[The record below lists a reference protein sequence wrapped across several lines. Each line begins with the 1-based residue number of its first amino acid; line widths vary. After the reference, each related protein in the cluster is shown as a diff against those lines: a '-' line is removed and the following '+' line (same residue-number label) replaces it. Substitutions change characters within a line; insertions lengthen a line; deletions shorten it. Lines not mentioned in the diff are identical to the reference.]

1 MQNKEMTGYP
11 SIDKPWLKYYTESL
25 ADKPLPQK
33 TLYKMIYDANK
44 DHKSD
49 YAFNYFG
56 KRITYGQLFYEI
68 DRCAKALLRLGVKSD
83 DIVTIMGL
91 SAPETFYVAYACSK
105 IGAVIN
111 LISVLAGEQELVNY
125 LNEAK
130 SKVFIALDLFNDK
143 IIKALPQTGVKTV
156 VNMSL
161 AESMPLHIKAVFKLK
176 AKVQKCKDFM
186 PWKAFVAL
194 AEGQPPVKV
203 FKFVPGRFSYLA
215 HTGGTTGEPKGVM
228 LCDEGLIGVAKEYA
242 AMMLYKKGDRFVN
255 SIVPF
260 VVYGFLLNSHL
271 PLGLGLEVYLIP
283 KVDVAKFPKFIVKHK
298 INHMAT
304 VPPYLETFSNDS
316 CTKKDISFIR
326 TVGTGGDG
334 MTKELE
340 IAINS
345 TLAHGGSDSQVMNG
359 YGLTETSTA
368 LCASFPV
375 IKCVGSSGIPLSHI
389 RMAAFDIDTNEEL
402 KYGEIGELCGDTPYL
417 MLGYLNNPEA
427 TAEVVKVHEDGKKWF
442 HTGDLGYITEEG
454 AVYITGR
461 IKRIIL
467 TEKDGM
473 VSKIFPDRVEKLLE
487 SHKAVEVSCVVK
499 QPGDSA
505 KVKLT
510 AHVDL
515 KEQYRVNSSRVEQE
529 LRKLCNS
536 ELPEYSRPDKYVFR
550 DSMPLTAAGKVDF
563 RALEKMAEEPIDNA

>member
-1 MQNKEMTGYP
+1 MEEKKLTGYP
-11 SIDKPWLKYYTESL
+11 SIDKPWLKYYPEG
-25 ADKPLPQK
+25 AENRPLPQT
-33 TLYKMIYDANK
+33 TLYRYIYEANK
-44 DHKSD
+44 DHKKD

-56 KRITYGQLFYEI
+56 TRITYGRLFYEI

-83 DIVTIMGL
+83 EIVTIMGL

-111 LISVLAGEQELVNY
+111 LISVLAGEQELVHY

-143 IIKALPQTGVKTV
+143 IIKALPQTGVKMV

-161 AESMPLHIKAVFKLK
+161 AESMPLHIKTVYKLK
-176 AKVQKCKDFM
+176 AKIQKCKDFM
-186 PWKAFVAL
+186 SWKDFVAL
-194 AEGQPPVKV
+194 AEGQPPVHI
-203 FKFVPGRFSYLA
+203 FKYKPNRFSYLA
-215 HTGGTTGEPKGVM
+215 HTGGTTGDPKGVM
-228 LCDEGLIGVAKEYA
+228 LCDERLIGVAKEYA
-242 AMMLYKKGDRFVN
+242 AMMRYKKGDRFVN

-260 VVYGFLLNSHL
+260 VVYGFLLNNHL
-271 PLGLGLEVYLIP
+271 PLSLGLEIYMIP

-304 VPPYLETFSNDS
+304 VPPYLETFSNDPY
-316 CTKKDISFIR
+316 TQKDLSFISS
-326 TVGTGGDG
+326 VGTGGDG
-334 MTKELE
+334 MSMELE
-340 IAINS
+340 TAINS
-345 TLAHGGSDSQVMNG
+345 ALARGRTSAKVMNG

-368 LCASFPV
+368 LCATFPV
-375 IKCVGSSGIPLSHI
+375 MNSIGSSGIPLSHI
-389 RMAAFDIDTNEEL
+389 RIAAFDIDTNEEL
-402 KYGEIGELCGDTPYL
+402 KYGEIGEICGNTAYL

-427 TAEVVKVHEDGKKWF
+427 TNEVVKVHKDGKRWF
-442 HTGDLGYITEEG
+442 HTGDLGYVTEEG

-473 VSKIFPDRVEKLLE
+473 VSKIFPDRVEKLLD

-505 KVKLT
+505 EVKLT
-510 AHVDL
+510 AHVVL

-563 RALEKMAEEPIDNA
+563 RALEKMAEEQHT

>member
-1 MQNKEMTGYP
+1 MEEKKLTGYP
-11 SIDKPWLKYYTESL
+11 SIDKPWLKYYPEG
-25 ADKPLPQK
+25 AENRPLPQT
-33 TLYKMIYDANK
+33 TLYRYIYEANK
-44 DHKSD
+44 DHKKD

-56 KRITYGQLFYEI
+56 TRITYGRLFYEI

-83 DIVTIMGL
+83 EIVTIMGL

-111 LISVLAGEQELVNY
+111 LISVLAGEQELVHY

-143 IIKALPQTGVKTV
+143 IIKALPQTGVKMV

-161 AESMPLHIKAVFKLK
+161 AESMPLHIKTVYKLK
-176 AKVQKCKDFM
+176 AKIQKCKDFM
-186 PWKAFVAL
+186 SWKDFVAL
-194 AEGQPPVKV
+194 AEGQPPVHI
-203 FKFVPGRFSYLA
+203 FKYKPNRFSYLA
-215 HTGGTTGEPKGVM
+215 HTGGTTGDPKGVM
-228 LCDEGLIGVAKEYA
+228 LCDERLIGVAKEYA
-242 AMMLYKKGDRFVN
+242 AMMRYKKGDRFVN

-260 VVYGFLLNSHL
+260 VVYGFLLNNHL
-271 PLGLGLEVYLIP
+271 PLSLGLEIYMIP

-304 VPPYLETFSNDS
+304 VPPYLETFSNDPY
-316 CTKKDISFIR
+316 TQKDLSFISS
-326 TVGTGGDG
+326 VGTGGDG
-334 MTKELE
+334 MSMELE
-340 IAINS
+340 TAINS
-345 TLAHGGSDSQVMNG
+345 ALARGRTSAKVMNG

-368 LCASFPV
+368 LCATFPV
-375 IKCVGSSGIPLSHI
+375 MNSIGSSGIPLSHI
-389 RMAAFDIDTNEEL
+389 RIAAFDIDTNEEL
-402 KYGEIGELCGDTPYL
+402 KYGEIGEICGNTAYL

-427 TAEVVKVHEDGKKWF
+427 TNEVVKVHKDGKRWF
-442 HTGDLGYITEEG
+442 HTGDLGYVTEEG

-473 VSKIFPDRVEKLLE
+473 VSKIFPDRVEKLLD

-505 KVKLT
+505 EVKLT
-510 AHVDL
+510 AHVVL
-515 KEQYRVNSSRVEQE
+515 KEKYRVNSSRVEQE

-563 RALEKMAEEPIDNA
+563 RALEKMAEEQHT

>member
-1 MQNKEMTGYP
+1 MENRNLTGYP
-11 SIDKPWLKYYTESL
+11 SIDKPWLKYYPESL

-33 TLYKMIYDANK
+33 TLYRMIYDANK

-56 KRITYGQLFYEI
+56 RRITYGRLFFEI
-68 DRCAKALLRLGVKSD
+68 DRCAKALLRLGVKPD

-111 LISVLAGEQELVNY
+111 LISVLAGEQELVHY

-143 IIKALPQTGVKTV
+143 IINALPQTSVKTV

-161 AESMPLHIKAVFKLK
+161 AESMPLHIKTVFKLK
-176 AKVQKCKDFM
+176 TRVQKCKDFM
-186 PWKAFVAL
+186 PWKVFVAL

-203 FKFVPGRFSYLA
+203 FKFVPNRFSYLA

-228 LCDEGLIGVAKEYA
+228 LCDEGLNGITQEDTYIF
-242 AMMLYKKGDRFVN
+242 LNDRGDTLLNTV
-255 SIVPF
+255 VPF
-260 VVYGFLLNSHL
+260 VVYGFLLNAHI
-271 PLGLGLEVYLIP
+271 PLYLGIETVLLP
-283 KVDVAKFPKFIVKHK
+283 KVDARKIPKLILNHH
-298 INHMAT
+298 INYVSS
-304 VPPYLETFSNDS
+304 VPLYLEYLVKDKSFKKSDLS
-316 CTKKDISFIR
+316 FIKDICS
-326 TVGTGGDG
+326 GGDG
-334 MTKELE
+334 MTIEFEKKL
-340 IAINS
+340 NS
-345 TLAHGGSDSQVMNG
+345 ILLKQGVDPDHLLMNG
-359 YGLTETSTA
+359 YGLTEVSSMA
-368 LCASFPV
+368 CGNYKRKFLGSAGYPLCRIIISAFEPESFQE
-375 IKCVGSSGIPLSHI
+375 IK
-389 RMAAFDIDTNEEL
+389 FN
-402 KYGEIGELCGDTPYL
+402 EIGEICINTPYL

-427 TAEVVKVHEDGKKWF
+427 TAEVVKTHADGKKWF

-473 VSKIFPDRVEKLLE
+473 VSKIFPDRVEKLLD

-505 KVKLT
+505 EVKLT
-510 AHVDL
+510 AHVVL
-515 KEQYRVNSSRVEQE
+515 KEKYRVNSSRVEQE
-529 LRKLCNS
+529 LRKLCTS

-563 RALEKMAEEPIDNA
+563 MTLEKMAEEEN

>member
-1 MQNKEMTGYP
+1 MENKNLTGYP

-56 KRITYGQLFYEI
+56 RRITYGQLFYEI

-111 LISVLAGEQELVNY
+111 LISVLAGEQELVHY

-143 IIKALPQTGVKTV
+143 IIKALPQTSVKTV

-161 AESMPLHIKAVFKLK
+161 AESMPLHIKAVYKLK
-176 AKVQKCKDFM
+176 AKVKKCNDFM
-186 PWKAFVAL
+186 SWKDFVAL

-228 LCDEGLIGVAKEYA
+228 ISDEAINGVAEDHLQSMKC
-242 AMMLYKKGDRFVN
+242 KRQDRYLN
-255 SIVPF
+255 TIVPF
-260 VVYGFLLNSHL
+260 VIYGFLINNHA
-271 PLGLGLEVYLIP
+271 PLVHGFEEYLIP
-283 KVDVAKFPKFIVKHK
+283 KVDINKLPIVIVKNK
-298 INHMAT
+298 INIIAT
-304 VPPYLETFSNDS
+304 VPPYLEGIPKSRI
-316 CTKKDISFIR
+316 ISRSDLSFLTNI
-326 TVGTGGDG
+326 GTGGDG
-334 MTKELE
+334 MTEVLE
-340 IAINS
+340 TNINKI
-345 TLAHGGSDSQVMNG
+345 LKKNGSQASLSNG
-359 YGLTETSTA
+359 YGLTETCTSVCRGTE
-368 LCASFPV
+368 SVFTF
-375 IKCVGSSGIPLSHI
+375 GSVGIPLS
-389 RMAAFDIDTNEEL
+389 RVSVSSFDPDSYQEM
-402 KYGEIGELCGDTPYL
+402 KYNEIGEICINTPYL

-427 TAEVVKVHEDGKKWF
+427 TAEVVKTHADGKKWF

-454 AVYITGR
+454 AVFITGR

-499 QPGDSA
+499 QPDDSA
-505 KVKLT
+505 EVKLT
-510 AHVDL
+510 AHVVL
-515 KEQYRVNSSRVEQE
+515 KEKYRVNSSRIEQE
-529 LRKLCNS
+529 LRKLCDS

-563 RALEKMAEEPIDNA
+563 RALEKMAEENG

>member
-1 MQNKEMTGYP
+1 MSKELTGYP

-49 YAFNYFG
+49 FAFNYFG
-56 KRITYGQLFYEI
+56 RRITYGRLFYEI
-68 DRCAKALLRLGVKSD
+68 DRCAKALLRLGVKPD

-111 LISVLAGEQELVNY
+111 LISVLAGEQELVHY

-161 AESMPLHIKAVFKLK
+161 AESMPLHIKTVFKLK
-176 AKVQKCKDFM
+176 VKVQKCEDFLS
-186 PWKAFVAL
+186 WKAFIAL

-228 LCDEGLIGVAKEYA
+228 LCDEIINGITEEYA
-242 AMMLYKKGDRFVN
+242 TIFTYERQDRWIN
-255 SIVPF
+255 TIVPF
-260 VVYGFLLNSHL
+260 VVYGFLANNNV
-271 PLGLGLEVYLIP
+271 PLYTGMENVLIP
-283 KVDVAKFPKFIVKHK
+283 KVDIKKLPQQILKYK
-298 INHMAT
+298 INFISS
-304 VPPYLETFSNDS
+304 VPPYLEYFYQD
-316 CTKKDISFIR
+316 KKIIKADLSFIKAIAA
-326 TVGTGGDG
+326 GGDG
-334 MTKELE
+334 MTQELE
-340 IAINS
+340 NKINRILLKNGAS
-345 TLAHGGSDSQVMNG
+345 SKLMNG
-359 YGLTETSTA
+359 YGSTEIGTTA
-368 LCASFPV
+368 CINSYGRFEYSAGFPLNRN
-375 IKCVGSSGIPLSHI
+375 ILSI
-389 RMAAFDIDTNEEL
+389 FDTITNSEL
-402 KYGEIGELCGDTPYL
+402 SYGNIGEICINTPYL
-417 MLGYLNNPEA
+417 MLGYLNDPEA
-427 TAEVVKVHEDGKKWF
+427 TADVVKVHADGKKWF
-442 HTGDLGYITEEG
+442 HTGDLGYITEAG

-473 VSKIFPDRVEKLLE
+473 VSKIFPDRVEKLLD
-487 SHKAVEVSCVVK
+487 SYKAVEVSCVVK
-499 QPGDSA
+499 QPGDEA
-505 KVKLT
+505 EVKLT
-510 AHVDL
+510 AHVVL
-515 KEQYRVNSSRVEQE
+515 KEQYRSQNESIERE
-529 LRKLCNS
+529 LRALCAA
-536 ELPEYSRPDKYVFR
+536 ELPEYSRPDKYAFR
-550 DSMPLTAAGKVDF
+550 ESMPLTAAGKVDY
-563 RALEKMAEEPIDNA
+563 RTLEKMAEEGL